1 MNYAGASG
9 ALVEALLAL
18 GVQGLVVAGTG
29 NGTVHHSLEAALL
42 QAQAQGVEV
51 VRATRC
57 TQGRVLP
64 RADDR
69 FPHSNGLSPVKAR
82 IQMMLKLL
90 NASSDQVLPP

>member
-9 ALVEALLAL
+9 ALVDALVTQ

-29 NGTVHHSLEAALL
+29 NGTVHETLEAALL
-42 QAQAQGVEV
+42 TAQAGGVQI

-57 TQGRVLP
+57 VGGRVMA

-69 FPHSNGLSPVKAR
+69 FPTSNGLSPVKAR
-82 IQMMLKLL
+82 IAMMLDLMHI
-90 NASSDQVLPP
+90 QT